1 VSRLPTTVLAAGA
14 VGFAGFGAALLT
26 VPSLLG
32 VVDLAPPSATA
43 ASDLRAVY
51 GGIEL
56 GVGVFLGVCAG
67 RPAWRTPGLA
77 AMTLAL
83 GGAAVGRL
91 LGLTL
96 DGAPRPI
103 ALVFGA
109 LELAGALAAL
119 LALLAMRRGP
129 AAPG

>member
-1 VSRLPTTVLAAGA
+1 VSRPSTLVLAAGA
-14 VGFAGFGAALLT
+14 LAFAAFGAALL
-26 VPSLLG
+26 VAPSLLG
-32 VVDLAPPSATA
+32 TVDLAPPNATA

-56 GVGVFLGVCAG
+56 GVGAFLGLCAA
-67 RPAWRTPGLA
+67 RPAWRTPGLT
-77 AMTLAL
+77 AMALAL

-103 ALVFGA
+103 ALVLGA
-109 LELAGALAAL
+109 LELAGAVAAL
-119 LALLAMRRGP
+119 LALRALR
-129 AAPG
+129 APR